1 MLTHSKYMS
10 RLLCLLLCLALA
22 FSLLTACNMGK
33 DSNESGNSSTASDT
47 IDDNPSDVVEDP
59 ASSETDTAGDE
70 TWGTDIGTDTGNNG
84 GGTTVPE
91 EEPEEITSLKVYNG
105 SAPLSTQYRGVS
117 GSVYHAYGFMKDD
130 ATGRV
135 YTDEIMNL
143 ELSRLQEAG
152 VRYCRTRYSSSW
164 MWDSTLGWNFES
176 KRMNYFYD
184 YANALQDRG
193 LNIVLTLGWHLNYIV
208 PIPGKGA
215 SIGEVPYLY
224 GEGEDRYGES
234 AGYDFSNLNAD
245 YTRYAKA
252 AMRYGY
258 WYAET
263 LKACRARGINNITH
277 LLYFTEPSYETT
289 TTPEGLYAAEY
300 LFISKAIKSKLVAE
314 GVADT
319 VKHVGPNQGS
329 IKHGNGLLR
338 YVLERQPDLF
348 DVYTA
353 HVYPDSNDIT
363 SNVYYDVIL
372 PVFQSYTQPLKD
384 VGVWQKKEFWV
395 DEFYCRSEQ
404 MKLGA
409 DSPWAG
415 LQTVIGAILAQ
426 QEGINNI
433 SLWQIFDQLWTDQ
446 TNTGGEF
453 VNGIHVCGS
462 APSLFVSSIPR
473 GQYYS
478 TSLFARYNGFQ
489 NGKSYRT
496 NEHENQADYEKGNL
510 GLHIGAA
517 QLEDGNWTI
526 TVVNTDLE
534 DATFSVTFDK
544 AINKT
549 LYRHVENVTTLVST
563 TAAHLADA
571 DKTYVN
577 VGDKFIDTIPGGSVV
592 IYTSIKG

>member
-1 MLTHSKYMS
+1 M
-10 RLLCLLLCLALA
+10 
-22 FSLLTACNMGK
+22 
-33 DSNESGNSSTASDT
+33 
-47 IDDNPSDVVEDP
+47 
-59 ASSETDTAGDE
+59 
-70 TWGTDIGTDTGNNG
+70 
-84 GGTTVPE
+84 
-91 EEPEEITSLKVYNG
+91 
-105 SAPLSTQYRGVS
+105 
-117 GSVYHAYGFMKDD
+117 
-130 ATGRV
+130 
-135 YTDEIMNL
+135 
-143 ELSRLQEAG
+143 
-152 VRYCRTRYSSSW
+152 
-164 MWDSTLGWNFES
+164 
-176 KRMNYFYD
+176 
-184 YANALQDRG
+184 
-193 LNIVLTLGWHLNYIV
+193 
-208 PIPGKGA
+208 
-215 SIGEVPYLY
+215 
-224 GEGEDRYGES
+224 
-234 AGYDFSNLNAD
+234 
-245 YTRYAKA
+245 
-252 AMRYGY
+252 
-258 WYAET
+258 
-263 LKACRARGINNITH
+263 
-277 LLYFTEPSYETT
+277 
-289 TTPEGLYAAEY
+289 
-300 LFISKAIKSKLVAE
+300 
-314 GVADT
+314 
-319 VKHVGPNQGS
+319 
-329 IKHGNGLLR
+329 
-338 YVLERQPDLF
+338 
-348 DVYTA
+348 
-353 HVYPDSNDIT
+353 
-363 SNVYYDVIL
+363 
-372 PVFQSYTQPLKD
+372 
-384 VGVWQKKEFWV
+384 

-473 GQYYS
+473 GQYYP

-549 LYRHVENVTTLVST
+549 LYRHVENVTTLVPT